1 MFHVQLRHFPHSHS
15 QFNLT
20 AEELFS
26 ITEPWARGEWVAL
39 GERRWHRE
47 QAKLTVLE
55 GPQIPVQQLSMGRG
69 WRHAQRNSE
78 DVTERVLR
86 GANSAPSATVSS
98 VSPPG
103 PPTPIADQASGAS
116 VAHASE
122 PAPAA
127 VGSLLGEGPRAAALL
142 AAWQQTASRFPERSP
157 SECLALAE
165 RLVEVAPEEFA
176 R

>member
-20 AEELFS
+20 AEELLS
-26 ITEPWARGEWVAL
+26 IAEPWARGEWVAL

-69 WRHAQRNSE
+69 WRHAQRHSE
-78 DVTERVLR
+78 DVTERVLD
-86 GANSAPSATVSS
+86 GAGSAPSATTSG
-98 VSPPG
+98 VSPSG
-103 PPTPIADQASGAS
+103 PPAPLADQASRAGATY
-116 VAHASE
+116 AGE
-122 PAPAA
+122 PPPAA
-127 VGSLLGEGPRAAALL
+127 IGSLLGEGPRAAALL

-165 RLVEVAPEEFA
+165 RLVEVSPEEFT